1 MKSTNRGKTK
11 ISEVVSLFEKREK
24 WNARFSLYSRCVF
37 HNSSFFPKKISSTEK
52 KRPLNIG
59 EVTKPLSHPSL
70 FIFDPNTLNKTG
82 WLRLGLKEK
91 TANTILHYCQKGGR
105 FRHPE
110 DIRKIYGLKSE
121 DADRLIPFIQIQQ
134 NNLHTD
140 QNISKKYVKVSNIP
154 FPIEINHASWQHF
167 AALPGI
173 NDKLAQR
180 IVHYRD
186 AKNGFHSV
194 DDIAKTYGL
203 SKQSFE
209 KIKSLL
215 RCTPVSEETKFENIP
230 SITQVQTIQLQN
242 SITKKVN
249 INAAVLSEFMQS
261 RKIPKSVAEAIII
274 YREQHGN
281 YSSVADI
288 KNIAFIN
295 NDLFDKISPYLKTEE
310 D

>member
-1 MKSTNRGKTK
+1 M
-11 ISEVVSLFEKREK
+11 EKEK
-24 WNARFSLYSRCVF
+24 FQKWFRFSKKERNGMLIF
-37 HNSSFFPKKISSTEK
+37 LFILLMFFTIPHFFPEKTISTEK
-52 KRPLNIG
+52 KPPYFADNIAEPL
-59 EVTKPLSHPSL
+59 THPNL
-70 FIFDPNTLNKTG
+70 FIFDPNTLDKAG
-82 WLRLGLKEK
+82 WLKLGLKEK

-134 NNLHTD
+134 NNLHSD
-140 QNISKKYVKVSNIP
+140 RNISKHSVKVSNIP

-186 AKNGFHSV
+186 AKHGFHSV
-194 DDIAKTYGL
+194 DDIAKAYGL

-215 RCTPVSEETKFENIP
+215 RCTTVLEETKFDNN
-230 SITQVQTIQLQN
+230 SNITQEQTVQLQN
-242 SITKKVN
+242 PITKKVN

-288 KNIAFIN
+288 KNIAFMN

>member
-1 MKSTNRGKTK
+1 MRKET
-11 ISEVVSLFEKREK
+11 VQK
-24 WNARFSLYSRCVF
+24 WFRFSKKERNGMFIFLFILVAFYIIP
-37 HNSSFFPKKISSTEK
+37 HFFPKKKISTEK
-52 KRPLNIG
+52 ERPFITG
-59 EVTKPLSHPSL
+59 EVAKPLAHPSL
-70 FIFDPNTLNKTG
+70 FIFDPNTLDKAG

-134 NNLHTD
+134 NNLHSD
-140 QNISKKYVKVSNIP
+140 QNTSKPYTKAANIQ
-154 FPIEINHASWQHF
+154 FPIEINHAGWQHF

-173 NDKLAQR
+173 SEKIAQR

-186 AKNGFHSV
+186 AKHGFHSV

-203 SKQSFE
+203 STQSFE

-215 RCTPVSEETKFENIP
+215 RCAPISEETKFDNN
-230 SITQVQTIQLQN
+230 SSLTQEQTVQRQN
-242 SITKKVN
+242 PITKKVN

-261 RKIPKSVAEAIII
+261 KKIPKSVAEAIII

-281 YSSVADI
+281 YNAVADI

-295 NDLFDKISPYLKTEE
+295 NDLFDKISPYLKTDE